1 MTNDP
6 RYSPPPQ
13 QPGYRS
19 GPNQPVPPAY
29 AQGHQQPYNQ
39 QFDWRYQPSQPGQP
53 SQPSQ
58 PLQTTQY
65 RRPYEPFS
73 GAGPVGLPGG
83 TGVGPTPGGTTGVG
97 PIPHGI
103 GTGPIPGMLPPML
116 PPHAPVPQR
125 RSRAGMLAV
134 GALAIAVVS
143 AGIGGAAA
151 TAVELG
157 THSAASGGHGIIPG
171 AAPSVPAANMP
182 PGSVEQVASRVV
194 PSVVMLETDLGRQSE
209 EGSGII
215 LSADG
220 LILTNNHV
228 VAAAVKPGPGPGGP
242 GGAPG
247 APGGAPG
254 GPGGPPG
261 GPGGPAPKTTVTFS
275 DGRTAPFTVVG
286 ADPTSDIA
294 VIRVQGI
301 SGLTPITMGSST
313 DLRVGQPVVAIGSP
327 LGLSGTVTTGIIS
340 ALNRPVSTT
349 GESGNQNTVLDAI
362 QTDAAINPGN
372 SGGALVNMSGQLVGV
387 NSAIATLGADSP
399 DAQSGS
405 IGLGFAIPVD
415 QAKRIADELISTGKA
430 THASLGVQVT
440 SDKGTPGAKVVDVV
454 QGGAAATA
462 GVPKGVVVTKVDD
475 RPISSADALVA
486 AVRSK
491 APGDKVSLTYQDPG
505 GGTRTVQV
513 TLGKADQ

>member
-13 QPGYRS
+13 QPGYPPA
-19 GPNQPVPPAY
+19 PNQPAPAPSHAGSPGY
-29 AQGHQQPYNQ
+29 AQGQPQPYNQ
-39 QFDWRYQPSQPGQP
+39 QFDWRYR
-53 SQPSQ
+53 SQPSSS
-58 PLQTTQY
+58 PTTQF
-65 RRPYEPFS
+65 RPPYEPFS
-73 GAGPVGLPGG
+73 NTGPGRIPGG
-83 TGVGPTPGGTTGVG
+83 TGVGPIPPGT
-97 PIPHGI
+97 
-103 GTGPIPGMLPPML
+103 GTGPIPGMMPGMPGPPE
-116 PPHAPVPQR
+116 PQK
-125 RSRAGMLAV
+125 RSRAGLLTV

-157 THSAASGGHGIIPG
+157 THSTGNGGGRIAG

-182 PGSVEQVASRVV
+182 PGSVEGVASKVV

-215 LSADG
+215 LSTDG

-228 VAAAVKPGPGPGGP
+228 IAAAAGTPKGP
-242 GGAPG
+242 A
-247 APGGAPG
+247 AA
-254 GPGGPPG
+254 PPG
-261 GPGGPAPKTTVTFS
+261 GTPAPPAPPGGGPTPKTTVTFS

-294 VIRVQGI
+294 VIRVQGM
-301 SGLTPITMGSST
+301 SGLTPISLGSSS

-327 LGLSGTVTTGIIS
+327 LGLSGTVTTGIVS

-372 SGGALVNMSGQLVGV
+372 SGGALVNMNGQLVGV

-415 QAKRIADELISTGKA
+415 QAKRIADELIATGKA
-430 THASLGVQVT
+430 SHASLGVQVT
-440 SDKGTPGAKVVDVV
+440 NDKGTPGAKVVDVV
-454 QGGAAATA
+454 AGGAAASA
-462 GVPKGVVVTKVDD
+462 GVPKNVVVTKVDD
-475 RPISSADALVA
+475 RPINSADALVA

-491 APGDKVSLTYQDPG
+491 APGDKISLTFSDPSG
-505 GGTRTVQV
+505 GGSRTVPV